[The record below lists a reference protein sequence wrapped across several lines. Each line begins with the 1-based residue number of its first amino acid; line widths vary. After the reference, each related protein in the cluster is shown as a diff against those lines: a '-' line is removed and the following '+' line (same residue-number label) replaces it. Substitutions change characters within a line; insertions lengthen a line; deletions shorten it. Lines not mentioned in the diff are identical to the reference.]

1 MSGAVK
7 LNHEPKLVPPRGA
20 AIAGVIFAI
29 LTIIGFGLVR
39 YAIPANVNEP
49 GTWLIEPHHR
59 NAVRFALRLVPFA
72 GIAFLW
78 FIGVLR
84 DRLGTHEDRF
94 FATVFLGSGLIF
106 ITMLLSSAAVTDS
119 LIESISDGNISG
131 ETYYFGRHISD
142 ALLNLFAM
150 KMAGVVMFSTCT
162 LGLRT

>member
-7 LNHEPKLVPPRGA
+7 LNREPNLVPPRGA

-39 YAIPANVNEP
+39 YAIPTNVNEP
-49 GTWLIEPHHR
+49 GTWVIEPHHR

-78 FIGVLR
+78 FIGVLW

-94 FATVFLGSGLIF
+94 FARMDV
-106 ITMLLSSAAVTDS
+106 DCQ
-119 LIESISDGNISG
+119 
-131 ETYYFGRHISD
+131 RSD
-142 ALLNLFAM
+142 AD
-150 KMAGVVMFSTCT
+150 GRVPFSRAVASATQ
-162 LGLRT
+162 